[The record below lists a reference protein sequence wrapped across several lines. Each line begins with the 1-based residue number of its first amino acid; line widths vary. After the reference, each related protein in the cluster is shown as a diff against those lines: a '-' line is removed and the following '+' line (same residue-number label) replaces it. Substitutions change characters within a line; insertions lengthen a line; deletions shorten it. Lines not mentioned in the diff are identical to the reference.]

1 MKKLLISLFLT
12 FVAFGLCVDD
22 AEAARF
28 GGGRSFGMQR
38 QMATPRPAPTQ
49 QAAPGAP
56 ARAPAVAPQR
66 GGLLGPIAGLA
77 AGIGLAA
84 LFSHFGLGEELANM
98 VMIMLLVM
106 AGLAIFRM
114 LSRRNAAQPARPMQY
129 AGGMGGIGGP
139 GQGGVVMPVSEASG
153 SAAQFSVPE
162 DFDVPAFLRV
172 AKLNFVR
179 LQAAN
184 DARNLDDIREFT
196 SPEIF
201 AEIKLQMDE
210 RGPAAQQ
217 TDVVQLDAELI
228 EAVTEGQQ
236 HVASVRFSGLLREDA
251 DAAAAPFDEVWV
263 LTKPVAGDRGWV
275 IAGIQQVG

>member
-1 MKKLLISLFLT
+1 MKKLLIALFLS
-12 FVAFGLCVDD
+12 FVALGLCVDD

-38 QMATPRPAPTQ
+38 AAPRPAPTR
-49 QAAPGAP
+49 QAAPGTPAKAP
-56 ARAPAVAPQR
+56 TAAPQR

-84 LFSHFGLGEELANM
+84 LFTHLGLGEEMASM

-106 AGLAIFRM
+106 AALAVFRM
-114 LSRRNAAQPARPMQY
+114 LARRNVANAAPPARPMQF
-129 AGGMGGIGGP
+129 AGGGL
-139 GQGGVVMPVSEASG
+139 GGVVPPISEVSG
-153 SAAQFSVPE
+153 SSAVVESSVPA
-162 DFDVPAFLRV
+162 DFDAPAFLRV

-196 SPEIF
+196 TPEMF
-201 AEIKLQMDE
+201 AEVKLQMDE

-228 EAVTEGQQ
+228 EAVTESKQ
-236 HVASVRFSGLLREDA
+236 HVVSVRFSGLLREEA
-251 DAAAAPFDEVWV
+251 DAAATPFDEVWV
-263 LTKPVAGDRGWV
+263 LTKPVTGERGWV
-275 IAGIQQVG
+275 IAGIQQAV